1 MYRTSDIASRAQIH
15 PNTVRF
21 YERLGLISP
30 VPRSANGYRIF
41 NDRHLVQVK
50 VLRCIYLDEWPGDS
64 IRKASLHIVEALKV
78 WDLETAR
85 RHAQSYQSTIAAE
98 AEKARQAIEILS
110 QWAAH
115 TTILS
120 ESGRASGDASTT
132 STALAADDP
141 LMTPTALAADDPL
154 MTSTALAADDALS
167 SPETIG
173 ETLRVSFNSRDVN
186 NLRDVLNRREAA
198 ALIGVTP
205 EALRNWE
212 RNDLIQVPRRGRHQT
227 RFYRS
232 QEIHRL
238 QVIYLLRQARFSMS
252 AIHRC
257 FTLLDAGY
265 PQEAL
270 NALKHPHG
278 EAVWTG
284 DRWLAVLEMFAAKA
298 DEIDGL
304 LRSLHR

>member
-1 MYRTSDIASRAQIH
+1 MYRTSDIASMAHIH

-41 NDRHLVQVK
+41 DDRHLVQVN
-50 VLRCIYLDEWPGDS
+50 VLRCIYLDEWPGEA

-78 WDLETAR
+78 WDLAAAR

-115 TTILS
+115 TAILS
-120 ESGRASGDASTT
+120 ESGRASGDP
-132 STALAADDP
+132 STA
-141 LMTPTALAADDPL
+141 PTALAADDPL
-154 MTSTALAADDALS
+154 T
-167 SPETIG
+167 SPETTG
-173 ETLRVSFNSRDVN
+173 ETLRKIISPRQVLCPRDVKN
-186 NLRDVLNRREAA
+186 PRDVLNRREAA
-198 ALIGVTP
+198 TLIGVTP

-212 RNDLIQVPRRGRHQT
+212 RNDLIQVPRSGQHQT
-227 RFYRS
+227 RFYGQR
-232 QEIHRL
+232 EIQRL

-257 FTLLDAGY
+257 LSKLDAGH
-265 PQEAL
+265 PEEAL
-270 NALKHPHG
+270 NALKLPHA

-298 DEIDGL
+298 DEIDDL

>member
-41 NDRHLVQVK
+41 NDRHLVQAK

-110 QWAAH
+110 QWAVH
-115 TTILS
+115 TTIIS
-120 ESGRASGDASTT
+120 ESGRASGDAST
-132 STALAADDP
+132 
-141 LMTPTALAADDPL
+141 TPTALAADDPL
-154 MTSTALAADDALS
+154 MTSSALASDDALS

-173 ETLRVSFNSRDVN
+173 ETLRESYNSRDVLHPRDVN

-227 RFYRS
+227 RFYRL

-304 LRSLHR
+304 LRYLHR